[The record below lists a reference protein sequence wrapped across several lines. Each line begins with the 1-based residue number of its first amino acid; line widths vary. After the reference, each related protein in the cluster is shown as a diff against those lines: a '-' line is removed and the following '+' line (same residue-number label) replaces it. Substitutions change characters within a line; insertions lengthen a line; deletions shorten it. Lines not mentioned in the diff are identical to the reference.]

1 MRRDC
6 LDIVVLA
13 TADWDATLWTNKQ
26 HTARSL
32 RDHGHRVLY
41 VESVGLRPPRLN
53 TVDLLR
59 IAQRLKRMA
68 RPPRLVEDRIWCWS
82 PPSLPWQRY
91 TAARLLNRAAVS
103 VLLRF
108 WSRRVFR
115 KDADLVWTYNPMT
128 TALVRLPKSAKLA
141 YHCVDDVAAQPSMPA
156 TQIRKY
162 ESELVA
168 RAANVFVTS
177 RRLES
182 TWSRVRPVTYLPNC
196 VDSDHFAA
204 KAADGDPLAG
214 IPAPRLGFVGA
225 VSSFKLD
232 TELLADMCASNPS
245 WSLVMVGPLE
255 DADDALTKLLKA
267 PNVYYLGPKSYA
279 EIPTYMHAMDVGLI
293 PARLTQYAM
302 SMFPMKFFEYLAAGL
317 PVVATE
323 LPALAAHGD
332 VAALVPAP
340 MWDAAI
346 GAALAGLGSTPASRV
361 SLARRHS
368 YTERTARMLREL
380 GVDSA

>member
-1 MRRDC
+1 MRRDR

-53 TVDLLR
+53 RVDLFR

-91 TAARLLNRAAVS
+91 NVARWLNRTALSA
-103 VLLRF
+103 LLMF
-108 WSRRVFR
+108 WSHRIFH
-115 KDADLVWTYNPMT
+115 KDPDLVWTYNPMT

-141 YHCVDDVAAQPSMPA
+141 YHCVDDVAAQPSMPEA
-156 TQIRKY
+156 QIRKY

-168 RAANVFVTS
+168 CAANVFVTS
-177 RRLES
+177 RHLENR
-182 TWSRVRPVTYLPNC
+182 WSRVRPVTYLPNC

-204 KAADGDPLAG
+204 RASDSDPLAG
-214 IPAPRLGFVGA
+214 IPSPRLGFVGA

-232 TELLADMCASNPS
+232 AELLADMCANNPS
-245 WSLVMVGPLE
+245 WSLVLIGPLE
-255 DADDALTKLLKA
+255 DADGAVTKLLKA
-267 PNVYYLGPKSYA
+267 PNVYYLGTKSYT
-279 EIPTYMHAMDVGLI
+279 EIPSYMHAMDVGLI
-293 PARLTQYAM
+293 PARLTPYAM

-323 LPALAAHGD
+323 LPSLAAHGD
-332 VAALVPAP
+332 VAALVPSS

-346 GAALAGLGSTPASRV
+346 DAALAGSGSTAASRMN
-361 SLARRHS
+361 LARRNS

-380 GVDSA
+380 GVDSV